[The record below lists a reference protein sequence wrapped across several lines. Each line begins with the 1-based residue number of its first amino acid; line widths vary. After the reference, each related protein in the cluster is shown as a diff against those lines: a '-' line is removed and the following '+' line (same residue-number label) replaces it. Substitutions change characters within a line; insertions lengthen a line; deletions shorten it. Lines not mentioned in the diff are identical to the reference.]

1 MSIKNFLTILV
12 FLCGFSVFV
21 YPQNAEADAARRRQE
36 AENLRRQ
43 QERDLNQ
50 RRIALDNLQRNSS
63 RTNRAE
69 FKREPLNKSF
79 VLSKKEREARDKLTA
94 PDAEDLALV
103 QDFLKQP
110 HTGIFRLFPDNNCL
124 SNGVI
129 YVDGRCKN
137 IFPGTWLYSFRK
149 KDYSDDVVFDLWLK
163 DGALIT
169 DGFLSQGILVKLG
182 NFSLDNVSLE
192 SKGAKFLVNFKPAE
206 KAAEIKKQYDQIGA
220 GTASDGY
227 IYSRSAEAKIG
238 EIYLMR
244 VIAYGVPK
252 KVLDKVLNNAEY
264 KTKLKFQTV
273 DRDERKDI
281 ITAFRIIRKEADGN
295 LTIVWKRLDERKS
308 PEIIFPD
315 N

>member
-1 MSIKNFLTILV
+1 MNIKKILITLV

-36 AENLRRQ
+36 AENLRIQ

-50 RRIALDNLQRNSS
+50 RRQFLDNLQKNS
-63 RTNRAE
+63 RTNRTE

-79 VLSKKEREARDKLTA
+79 ILSKKEREARNKLTA
-94 PDAEDLALV
+94 PDAADVALV
-103 QDFLKQP
+103 EDFLKQP
-110 HTGIFRLFPDNNCL
+110 RTGIFRLFSDNNCL
-124 SNGVI
+124 SNGVVYI
-129 YVDGRCKN
+129 DGRCKN

-182 NFSLDNVSLE
+182 NFSLDNVSLG
-192 SKGAKFLVNFKPAE
+192 SRGAKFLVDFKPAE
-206 KAAEIKKQYDQIGA
+206 KAAEVKKQYDQIGA

-227 IYSRSAEAKIG
+227 IYSRSVEAKIG

-244 VIAYGVPK
+244 VIAYGVQK
-252 KVLDKVLNNAEY
+252 KGLDKVLNNAEY

-273 DRDERKDI
+273 DRDERKDVI
-281 ITAFRIIRKEADGN
+281 IAFRIIRKEVDGN
-295 LTIVWKRLDERKS
+295 LTIVWKELDERKS
-308 PEIIFPD
+308 PEIIFP
-315 N
+315 NN